1 MLQPSIFTAAP
12 EHVVEFDLSSGR
24 FYCEQHS
31 VAEEEE
37 GDEGHRGSQ
46 VWITSELMR
55 GLIASYLPS
64 DLLCE
69 DTGNVNYF

>member
-12 EHVVEFDLSSGR
+12 EHFVEFDLFSGR

-31 VAEEEE
+31 VDEEEE
-37 GDEGHRGSQ
+37 GDEGHGGSQ

-55 GLIASYLPS
+55 RLIASYLPS